1 MATGCRIK
9 ITGPDQGVIEAILPR
24 HSLLYRSDAFREKII
39 AANVTQIIIVLAAV
53 PSFYEDLVNRCL
65 AAAESAK
72 IKVLIVLNKADLQSE
87 TAQALAKL
95 ALYRDLGYP
104 LLTLSAHQDTA
115 PLMPFLQG
123 ETSVLVGQSGMGKS
137 SIINSLLPG
146 VKAETREISATLDSG
161 KHTTTHARLYHLNPD
176 SHIIDSPGLQEFG
189 LHHLK
194 PEEID
199 HAFVEFRPY
208 LGQCKF
214 NNCRHRSE
222 PGCAVLAADNG
233 RPYTAA
239 QAGGLSEAGQ
249 HLICNSDIAGFFTGT
264 ATQGCFFGQS
274 ARFPLHP
281 FAVTVQAAAQL
292 RNDFRGGVDDLA
304 GAETGAGHFLVKR
317 FRQYLGY
324 LVRVLHERSS
334 AYSPRSFSA
343 DLHQGQ
349 LGEA

>member
-1 MATGCRIK
+1 LFILAAVQTLPEGQIIASYGRQFTVELADGRIVACVTRGKKGGAACGDMVQIK
-9 ITGPDQGVIEAILPR
+9 ITGPGQGVIEAILPR
-24 HSLLYRSDAFREKII
+24 QSLLYRSDAFREKII

-72 IKVLIVLNKADLQSE
+72 IKVLILLNKADLQSE

-104 LLTLSAHQDTA
+104 LLMLSAHQDTS
-115 PLMPFLQG
+115 PLIPFLRG

-199 HAFVEFRPY
+199 HAFIEFRPY

-222 PGCAVLAADNG
+222 PGCAVLAA
-233 RPYTAA
+233 AM
-239 QAGGLSEAGQ
+239 AGQ
-249 HLICNSDIAGFFTGT
+249 IQPRRL
-264 ATQGCFFGQS
+264 
-274 ARFPLHP
+274 
-281 FAVTVQAAAQL
+281 AAYHKL
-292 RNDFRGGVDDLA
+292 
-304 GAETGAGHFLVKR
+304 
-317 FRQYLGY
+317 LGN
-324 LVRVLHERSS
+324 
-334 AYSPRSFSA
+334 A
-343 DLHQGQ
+343 
-349 LGEA
+349 